1 MKHKVTENI
10 KLMDLLIKLYPDSPR
25 TRIKKLL
32 ANGSVFLR
40 GKCVSHFATELIAGD
55 EIEIKTGEHRA
66 EKPPMRIIFED
77 DHFVAIDKIPGIN
90 SKSSDSSPSCVEIMS
105 DWFRDNTNGRTRV
118 YAAHRLDKEVS
129 GVLLLAKS
137 EKMMDFMRNNWDKTE
152 KKYLAIVEGTPNPPE
167 GTVESWIIEGDDN
180 RVKSLK
186 KEVPGSKFAKSEY
199 RTIKKI
205 DKYTV
210 LEVKLHTG
218 RKNQI
223 RAHMADIGCPIAGDR
238 RYGADRKYE
247 RRIRLHSIYLSF
259 PHPVTGKAVVIE
271 SKPPESFFVFKDKDE
286 DYKN

>member
-1 MKHKVTENI
+1 
-10 KLMDLLIKLYPDSPR
+10 MDLLIKLYPDSPR

-32 ANGSVFLR
+32 ANGSVYLR
-40 GKCVSHFATELIAGD
+40 GKCVTHFATELNAGD
-55 EIEIKTGEHRA
+55 EVEIRTGEKRV

-77 DHFVAIDKIPGIN
+77 DHFIAVDKIPGIN
-90 SKSSDSSPSCVEIMS
+90 SKSTDDSPSCVSVMS
-105 DWFRDNTNGRTRV
+105 EWLNENSKVKTRV
-118 YAAHRLDKEVS
+118 YAVHRLDKEVS

-152 KKYLAIVEGTPNPPE
+152 KKYLAIVEGSPQPAD

-180 RVKSLK
+180 RVKSLQ
-186 KEVPGSKFAKSEY
+186 KEVEGAKFAKSEY
-199 RTIKKI
+199 RTVKKI

-223 RAHMADIGCPIAGDR
+223 RAHMADISCPIAGDR

-259 PHPVTGKAVVIE
+259 PHPVTGKVVVIE

>member
-1 MKHKVTENI
+1 LKHKVAENI

-32 ANGSVFLR
+32 ANGSVYLK
-40 GKCVSHFATELIAGD
+40 GKCVTHFATELIAGD
-55 EIEIKTGEHRA
+55 EIEIRTGEKRVDP
-66 EKPPMRIIFED
+66 PPMRIIFED
-77 DHFVAIDKIPGIN
+77 DHFVAIDKAPGIN
-90 SKSSDSSPSCVEIMS
+90 SKSSDNSPSCAEIMS
-105 DWFRDNTNGRTRV
+105 EWYRDNTNGHMRV
-118 YAAHRLDKEVS
+118 YAVHRLDKEVS
-129 GVLLLAKS
+129 GVLLLSKS
-137 EKMMDFMRNNWDKTE
+137 EKMMDYMRDNWDKTE
-152 KKYLAIVEGTPNPPE
+152 KKYLAIVEGSPHPAD
-167 GTVESWIIEGDDN
+167 GTVESWIIDGDDN

-199 RTIKKI
+199 RTMKKI

-223 RAHMADIGCPIAGDR
+223 RVHMSDLGCPIVGDR

-259 PHPVTGKAVVIE
+259 PHPVTGKVVVIE

-286 DYKN
+286 EYKN

>member
-1 MKHKVTENI
+1 
-10 KLMDLLIKLYPDSPR
+10 
-25 TRIKKLL
+25 
-32 ANGSVFLR
+32 
-40 GKCVSHFATELIAGD
+40 
-55 EIEIKTGEHRA
+55 
-66 EKPPMRIIFED
+66 
-77 DHFVAIDKIPGIN
+77 
-90 SKSSDSSPSCVEIMS
+90 MS
-105 DWFRDNTNGRTRV
+105 EWYRDNTNGHMRV
-118 YAAHRLDKEVS
+118 YAVHRLDKEVS
-129 GVLLLAKS
+129 GVLLLSKS
-137 EKMMDFMRNNWDKTE
+137 EKMMDYMRDNWDKTE
-152 KKYLAIVEGTPNPPE
+152 KKYLAIVEGSPQPAD
-167 GTVESWIIEGDDN
+167 GTVESWIIDGDDN

-223 RAHMADIGCPIAGDR
+223 RVHMSDLGCPIVEDR

-259 PHPVTGKAVVIE
+259 PHPVTGKVVVIE

-286 DYKN
+286 EYK